1 MMRHE
6 LKATLAI
13 ALFAL
18 ALTFSSD
25 AFAQCVGNRCSI
37 GAYTAPTAS
46 PCAPCARSATY
57 SCGPCDATFAPLG
70 GFFRNLFGGRVLSAC
85 TPCASACGIT
95 ASPCGRVTSTCS
107 GSACEYAPEPTDAET
122 KSEEPTKYEVESV
135 GPCEA
140 VEATSESCEDCDY
153 CEDCEAVGP
162 CDAVGATELE
172 SRLIDALNAARVR
185 FRIRACLADKNLLG
199 WARYNSSVQASYCR
213 LGHFSGRSYEI
224 AGEGYATPEAAVN
237 GWLGSAPHRAI
248 LLNCGLSR
256 IGASVYR
263 GSNGKLYWTAN
274 FQ

>member
-6 LKATLAI
+6 LKSMLAI

-18 ALTFSSD
+18 ALTYSSD
-25 AFAQCVGNRCSI
+25 AFAQCVGGRCSI
-37 GAYTAPTAS
+37 GAVTAPTAS
-46 PCAPCARSATY
+46 PCAPCARAATY
-57 SCGPCDATFAPLG
+57 SCVPCDATFAPFG
-70 GFFRNLFGGRVLSAC
+70 GFFRNIFGARAFSTCA
-85 TPCASACGIT
+85 PCAPARGYSRVCAGGSA
-95 ASPCGRVTSTCS
+95 STCS
-107 GSACEYAPEPTDAET
+107 DSACEYAPEPTDAET
-122 KSEEPTKYEVESV
+122 KREEPTKYEVESV

-140 VEATSESCEDCDY
+140 VEDCDY
-153 CEDCEAVGP
+153 CEDCEACNP

>member
-25 AFAQCVGNRCSI
+25 AFAQCVGGRCSI
-37 GAYTAPTAS
+37 GANTAPTAS
-46 PCAPCARSATY
+46 PCAPCATY
-57 SCGPCDATFAPLG
+57 SYASCDATFAPFG
-70 GFFRNLFGGRVLSAC
+70 GFFRNLFGARAFSTCA
-85 TPCASACGIT
+85 PCAPARGYSRVCAGGSA
-95 ASPCGRVTSTCS
+95 STCS
-107 GSACEYAPEPTDAET
+107 GEACEYAPEPTDAET

-135 GPCEA
+135 GPCDA
-140 VEATSESCEDCDY
+140 CEATSESCE
-153 CEDCEAVGP
+153 ECEAVGP

-172 SRLIDALNAARVR
+172 SRLIAALNAARVR
-185 FRIRACLADKNLLG
+185 FRLRACLADKNLLG
-199 WARYNSSVQASYCR
+199 WARYNSSLQASYCR
-213 LGHFSGRSYEI
+213 AGHFSGRSYEI
-224 AGEGYATPEAAVN
+224 AGEGYATPEAAVE
-237 GWLGSAPHRAI
+237 GWLDSAPHRAI

-263 GSNGKLYWTAN
+263 GRDGRLYWTAN

>member
-1 MMRHE
+1 MMQHE
-6 LKATLAI
+6 LKATLSI

-25 AFAQCVGNRCSI
+25 AFAQCVGGRCTL
-37 GAYTAPTAS
+37 GANTAPTAS
-46 PCAPCARSATY
+46 PCAPCATY
-57 SCGPCDATFAPLG
+57 SYASCDATFAPFG
-70 GFFRNLFGGRVLSAC
+70 GFFRNLFGGRVLSAG

-107 GSACEYAPEPTDAET
+107 DSACEYAPEPTDAET
-122 KSEEPTKYEVESV
+122 TSEEPTKYEVESV
-135 GPCEA
+135 GPCDA
-140 VEATSESCEDCDY
+140 CEATSES